1 MFGGLTLKNEEKA
14 VFALRALYQKYGYIP
29 YKMSKFEEYD
39 LYVRN
44 KNFLVSDSI
53 ITFTDTNGKLMAL
66 KPDVTLSI
74 VKNTKDAPGCVQ
86 KVYYDENVYRISKN
100 THEFKEIMQTGLEC
114 IGDVGAYE
122 TYEVVAL
129 AVQSL
134 AAIGEKY
141 VLDLSHIGFVSA
153 LLDNLDCGEK
163 SRKDI
168 VNAIGEKNQS
178 ELQKICEENGFGL
191 SDCEKLNVLV
201 STYGTIESV
210 LPKLEKICDT
220 DELKAV
226 YDEFSELCG
235 LLHKNGLDENV
246 RIDFSVANDMNY
258 YSGIVFHGF
267 IEGVPT
273 GVLSGGRYDN
283 LMKKMGRKSGA
294 IGFAVYVDL
303 LERLG
308 MSDKHYDVDALLLY
322 DGSSSAEEV
331 SSAVRG
337 LTEKVGSVTAQ
348 KSVPENLKFREL
360 YKLDGKE
367 VKLVERDD

>member
-1 MFGGLTLKNEEKA
+1 
-14 VFALRALYQKYGYIP
+14 
-29 YKMSKFEEYD
+29 
-39 LYVRN
+39 
-44 KNFLVSDSI
+44 
-53 ITFTDTNGKLMAL
+53 
-66 KPDVTLSI
+66 
-74 VKNTKDAPGCVQ
+74 
-86 KVYYDENVYRISKN
+86 
-100 THEFKEIMQTGLEC
+100 
-114 IGDVGAYE
+114 
-122 TYEVVAL
+122 
-129 AVQSL
+129 
-134 AAIGEKY
+134 
-141 VLDLSHIGFVSA
+141 
-153 LLDNLDCGEK
+153 
-163 SRKDI
+163 
-168 VNAIGEKNQS
+168 
-178 ELQKICEENGFGL
+178 
-191 SDCEKLNVLV
+191 
-201 STYGTIESV
+201 
-210 LPKLEKICDT
+210 
-220 DELKAV
+220 
-226 YDEFSELCG
+226 
-235 LLHKNGLDENV
+235 
-246 RIDFSVANDMNY
+246 MNY

>member
-1 MFGGLTLKNEEKA
+1 MFSGLNLKNEEKA

-86 KVYYDENVYRISKN
+86 KVYYNENVYRISKS

-114 IGDVGAYE
+114 IGDVDAYDVF
-122 TYEVVAL
+122 EVVSL

-134 AAIGEKY
+134 AAISDSY
-141 VLDLSHIGFVSA
+141 ILDLSHIGFVSA
-153 LLDNLDCGEK
+153 LLDNVDCSDK
-163 SRKDI
+163 TRKDI
-168 VNAIGEKNQS
+168 IKCLSEKNQS
-178 ELQKICEENGFGL
+178 AIEKICFENGIEK
-191 SDCEKLNVLV
+191 SIEDKLNVLV
-201 STYGTIESV
+201 SSYGKIGDV
-210 LPKLEKICDT
+210 LPEIEKICDT
-220 DELKAV
+220 DELKEI
-226 YDEFSELCG
+226 YEEFSELCG
-235 LLHKNGLDENV
+235 LIVDNGLDSSV
-246 RIDFSVANDMNY
+246 RVDFSVANDMNY

-267 IEGVPT
+267 VEGVPT

-308 MSDKHYDVDALLLY
+308 MTDKRYDVDAMLIY
-322 DGSSSAEEV
+322 DSSSSAEEV
-331 SSAVRG
+331 SRAVNKLR
-337 LTEKVGSVTAQ
+337 EQADSVTAQ
-348 KSVPENLKFREL
+348 KSVPENIRYKSL
-360 YKLDGKE
+360 YKLEGKE
-367 VKLVERDD
+367 VKILERND